1 MFFKCKHPFKDLV
14 VRKAATIEKVDASF
28 KCITYHFLCNKCDK
42 DLDKTYVHLIG
53 GATAFLNRKKE
64 I

>member
-1 MFFKCKHPFKDLV
+1 MFFSCKHPFQALV
-14 VRKAATIEKVDASF
+14 VRKDATTEKVDANF
-28 KCITYHFLCNKCDK
+28 KHITYHFLCTKCGK
-42 DLDKTYVHLIG
+42 DLDKTYAHLIG